1 MIPASFNYHRASSV
15 NEALDLLKQYGDDA
29 RLLAGGHSLLPAMKL
44 RMNAPANLIDIGRIA
59 ELNSI
64 RVENGTLHIGAGA
77 THSAIA
83 ASPDVQGHAPVLA
96 DTAGMI
102 GDVQVRNKGTIGGS
116 LAHADPAADYPAV
129 LLILNASINVI
140 GPNGTRSI
148 AAGDFFQD
156 LYVTAL
162 EENEIITGV
171 EIPAMPQGAGAVYLK
186 FAQPASRFALVG
198 CAALVKKDGG
208 TCSEVRVAFTGVG
221 NMPFRDSGVEGALT
235 GQSADASAIE
245 AAAAQA
251 ADGIDVLSDHFAGED
266 YRTHLARVYARRALS
281 QAAGLA

>member
-1 MIPASFNYHRASSV
+1 MIPASFNYHRASSLS
-15 NEALDLLKQYGDDA
+15 EALDLMKQYGDDA
-29 RLLAGGHSLLPAMKL
+29 KLLAGGHSLLPAMKL
-44 RMNAPANLIDIGRIA
+44 RMNTPANLIDIGRID

-64 RVENGTLHIGAGA
+64 RLENGTLHIGAGV

-83 ASPDVQGHAPVLA
+83 GSSDVQSHAAVLA
-96 DTAGMI
+96 HTAGLI

-129 LLILNASINVI
+129 LLVLDATISVV
-140 GPNGTRSI
+140 GPGGSRSI

-162 EENEIITGV
+162 AEDEIITGI
-171 EIPAMPQGAGAVYLK
+171 EIPALPQGAGAAYLK

-198 CAALVKKDGG
+198 CAAMVKVDGG

-221 NMPFRDSGVEGALT
+221 NTPFRDSGVEGALS
-235 GQSADASAIE
+235 GKAADAAAIE

-251 ADGIDVLSDHFAGED
+251 ATGVDILSDHFANED
-266 YRTHLARVYARRALS
+266 YRKHLAQVYARRALS
-281 QAAGLA
+281 EAAGLS